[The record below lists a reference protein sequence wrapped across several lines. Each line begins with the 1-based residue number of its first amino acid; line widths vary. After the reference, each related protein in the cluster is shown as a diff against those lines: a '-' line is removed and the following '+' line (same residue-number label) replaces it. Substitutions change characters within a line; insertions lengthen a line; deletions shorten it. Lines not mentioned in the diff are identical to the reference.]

1 MKQRVTLRQAVDIL
15 REQGIEIVW
24 DDNLGLQDFLTYFD
38 QHYKTKCEN
47 GTFPHESFFYTDIL
61 QIFQ

>member
-15 REQGIEIVW
+15 RKQGIEIVW
-24 DDNLGLQDFLTYFD
+24 DDSLGLQDFLIYFD
-38 QHYKTKCEN
+38 LHYKTKCEN
-47 GTFPHESFFYTDIL
+47 GIFSQESFFYTDIL

>member
-15 REQGIEIVW
+15 LEQGIEVVW

-38 QHYKTKCEN
+38 RHYKTKCEN
-47 GTFPHESFFYTDIL
+47 GTFPRVDFFYTDIL